1 MIQMKPRIATPTEL
15 FVFARL
21 HASPGKQ
28 SAVRNAMFAVQGPT
42 REESGCFSYGAFQS
56 VRDPDEFY
64 IHTRWRD
71 MAAFENHAELTH
83 TVRFIE
89 TVEPLL
95 DHPFKV
101 TLSKRIW

>member
-1 MIQMKPRIATPTEL
+1 MIVKI

-21 HASPGKQ
+21 HARPGK
-28 SAVRNAMFAVQGPT
+28 RDELHRAMFEVQGPT
-42 REESGCFSYGAFQS
+42 RQETDCLSYGGFHS

-64 IHTRWRD
+64 IHTRWKD
-71 MAAFENHAELTH
+71 IAAFEHHAELPH
-83 TVRFIE
+83 TVRFVE

-101 TLSKRIW
+101 TLAEQMW

>member
-1 MIQMKPRIATPTEL
+1 VQI

-21 HASPGKQ
+21 HARPGKRSEVQ
-28 SAVRNAMFAVQGPT
+28 QAMFEVQGPT
-42 REESGCFSYGAFQS
+42 RQEPGCLAYGAFAS

-64 IHTRWRD
+64 IHSCFQDTE
-71 MAAFENHAELTH
+71 AFERHAELPH

-95 DHPFKV
+95 DHPFKAS
-101 TLSKRIW
+101 LAQKIW